1 MKKTIIKLAVILILL
16 TPLSNA
22 EESLENVSRE
32 SKMLLQLKQKL
43 AETEYRYFS
52 LQNNKEK
59 AKEGLDEVEKAIE
72 SLEGAIKNI
81 NANISETESEIINV
95 KSQIEKKKLEV
106 KKTEK
111 NIEKLAL
118 SIEDQKEIVSNLL
131 RFLYVR
137 RDIYYDGA
145 DVNPIKVL
153 ASNDSI
159 STTLQK
165 VTFLDLM
172 EAENALQIDKLAD
185 LDTALKENWQN
196 LRKKKKELDALDAK
210 LAEELLNLEIQKEG
224 QTNLLNE
231 TKGDEAVYKAML
243 ENSDLREEELIKE
256 IEIYER
262 NVKEMEE
269 RLSGVKGAL
278 SDDEKKIIEQIE
290 AEASDDFEVAD
301 AASELEF
308 DWPVSPARGL
318 TAHFI
323 DSAYVALFGVQHY
336 ALDIR
341 ANHGSPI
348 FAPADGIVYTLVFD
362 DKSTRYAYIMVAHRK
377 GVMTVYGHISGSSV
391 KAGEYV
397 KRGAIIGFT
406 GGTPGTVGSG
416 VRTTG
421 PHLHF
426 EVWQDGVRVDPLKYL
441 PLSNVP
447 LDDLPQ
453 EYIKDIQDK
462 LEQEIREIQNAL
474 NS

>member
-1 MKKTIIKLAVILILL
+1 MKKTIIKLAMILILL

-43 AETEYRYFS
+43 AETEYRYYS
-52 LQNNKEK
+52 LQNNQEK
-59 AKEGLDEVEKAIE
+59 AKEGLEEVGEAIE

-81 NANISETESEIINV
+81 NLNISETESEIINV

-111 NIEKLAL
+111 NIEELAM
-118 SIEDQKEIVSNLL
+118 SIEDQKEIVSDLM

-137 RDIYYDGA
+137 RDIYFDGA

-172 EAENALQIDKLAD
+172 EAENALQIDKLAN

-196 LRKKKKELDALDAK
+196 LRKKRKELDSLDAK
-210 LAEELLNLEIQKEG
+210 LAEELVNLEVQKEG

-290 AEASDDFEVAD
+290 AEASDDFEVED

-308 DWPVSPARGL
+308 DWPVSPTRGL

-323 DSAYVALFGVQHY
+323 DSTYVALFGVQHY

-348 FAPADGIVYTLVFD
+348 FAPADGVVYTIVFD

-391 KAGEYV
+391 KAGDYL
-397 KRGAIIGFT
+397 KRGDIIGFT
-406 GGTPGTVGSG
+406 GGTPGTIGSG

-426 EVWQDGVRVDPLKYL
+426 EVWQDGVRIDPLKYL

-453 EYIKDIQDK
+453 EYLKDIQDK